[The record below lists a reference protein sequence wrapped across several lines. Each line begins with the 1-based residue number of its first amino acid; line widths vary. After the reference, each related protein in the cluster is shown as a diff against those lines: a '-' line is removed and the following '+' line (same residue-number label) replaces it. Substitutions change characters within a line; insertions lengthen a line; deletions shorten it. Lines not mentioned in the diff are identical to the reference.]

1 MEAQKMLVQARMEA
15 AAMQEMLDLEETGTE
30 KLVGVG
36 MGFGK

>member
-1 MEAQKMLVQARMEA
+1 MEAQKMLVQAQEA

-36 MGFGK
+36 MGLGK